1 VIRPQI
7 EASKLIMGFGHPVY
21 QTRDPRSALLLE
33 LADSLGGKRVTLAK
47 HVESR
52 VVALFKELKP
62 RHEIHTNVE
71 FYAGVLLET
80 CGIPRPMFTST
91 FATSRVIGWCAN
103 ILEQA
108 FDKHIIRP
116 SAKYVGPPAPAPLP
130 TAHAA
135 QEAAQSDQH
144 QGGTP

>member
-1 VIRPQI
+1 
-7 EASKLIMGFGHPVY
+7 
-21 QTRDPRSALLLE
+21 
-33 LADSLGGKRVTLAK
+33 
-47 HVESR
+47 
-52 VVALFKELKP
+52 
-62 RHEIHTNVE
+62 
-71 FYAGVLLET
+71 LLET

-116 SAKYVGPPAPAPLP
+116 SAQYVGPPAPAPLP
-130 TAHAA
+130 AAHAA